1 MKKTKF
7 LALSISVITLS
18 FSIVGCR
25 TLGRKSSASNNESS
39 NTSENS
45 GSSQTGP
52 VNKLNRLTTPKIA
65 KESRTSNYDM
75 SLKTYESYVSF
86 AKKFTSLMMEVNN
99 SEKESNLGIS
109 IPDAYI
115 CLAITGA
122 ISTDEAR
129 DDVLSYLELSNMD
142 ELRQSIKEI
151 IATLATLYRNSDNK
165 LVGGYNLNSVW
176 LNPDKV
182 SLVKEKDEQLYQDL
196 EEVFDASVYLEAL
209 TSDKAN
215 QYMQENGLKDMPVP
229 EIKLNDGDP
238 CALNVMSAYYC
249 LDYFPEGTKQYYEYQ
264 YKNGNHKLD
273 YTYNGQTSKVDYIEQ
288 TANESVYEN
297 DNFYGSALSIGYFN
311 MAYFLPNDK
320 NALPSSILDDVLN
333 ENYHLKQSSYVDHN
347 GQTQETTTHEVTI
360 NAPYFSLKNESELEH
375 ADLEKIMPLI
385 TNYGAGQR
393 IAEPR
398 PGYWLY
404 LDFIK
409 QFSVMKF
416 NYDGFY
422 SCSVT
427 ISGVK
432 DASAAMPINYE
443 KFNLTLDHPYI
454 FEVRKNITVDK
465 KDRVIV
471 PIVIGEIVNPEYSE

>member
-1 MKKTKF
+1 MT
-7 LALSISVITLS
+7 VS
-18 FSIVGCR
+18 FSVMGCR
-25 TLGRKSSASNNESS
+25 TISRSSSSSKSSVNSSSSQTS
-39 NTSENS
+39 NTSNS
-45 GSSQTGP
+45 NGSS
-52 VNKLNRLTTPKIA
+52 VNEPFSQLNRLTTPKLG
-65 KESRTSNYDM
+65 KETKVLNYEM
-75 SLKTYESYVSF
+75 SSTTYNSYMSF

-99 SEKESNLGIS
+99 GKEEASLGIS

-129 DDVLSYLELSNMD
+129 DDVISYLGLSNMD

-151 IATLATLYRNSDNK
+151 LATLATLYRNSDNK
-165 LVGGYNLNSVW
+165 LVGGYNLNSIW

-182 SLVKEKDEQLYQDL
+182 SLIKEKDEQLYQDL
-196 EEVFDASVYLEAL
+196 EEVFDASLYLEAL

-215 QYMQENGLKDMPVP
+215 QYMRENGLKDMPVP
-229 EIKLNDGDP
+229 EIKLDDKDP

-249 LDYFPEGTKQYYEYQ
+249 LDYFPEEIKQSYEYQ
-264 YKNGNHKLD
+264 YKNGNHKMD
-273 YTYNGQTSKVDYIEQ
+273 YTYDGQTSKVDYIGQ
-288 TANESVYEN
+288 VNHQNVYEGS
-297 DNFYGSALSIGYFN
+297 NFYGSTLGIGYLN

-320 NALPSSILDDVLN
+320 DALPSSILDDVLN
-333 ENYHLKQSSYVDHN
+333 ENYGLKQSSYVN
-347 GQTQETTTHEVTI
+347 YEGRVQETTIHEVTI
-360 NAPYFSLKNESELEH
+360 NAPYFSLNNEGELKH
-375 ADLEKIMPLI
+375 ADLEKILPII

-393 IAEPR
+393 IADPR

-427 ISGVK
+427 ISGIK
-432 DASAAMPINYE
+432 EASAPAPIEYE

-454 FEVRKNITVDK
+454 FEVRKNVMIDK
-465 KDRVIV
+465 KDFVNV